1 MFQKCLRSLANG
13 VNSVN
18 ATVWIV
24 ECAPAKIRGRMAA
37 MQEFFMAAGALVTQ
51 ALGVPFSDDAL
62 WPWIFLPNIAFVV
75 ASLIMFL
82 FLYES
87 PQYLMQKGHA
97 EKSDGK
103 SQSLT

>member
-1 MFQKCLRSLANG
+1 M
-13 VNSVN
+13 
-18 ATVWIV
+18 
-24 ECAPAKIRGRMAA
+24 
-37 MQEFFMAAGALVTQ
+37 TQ

-97 EKSDGK
+97 EKVRW
-103 SQSLT
+103 T